1 MKRLFEYESALKMR
15 DHFKKKSSVMEDKM
29 LLPRSK
35 TFMAAGQQLEKAHD
49 RLLDIFVQRRLRAEY
64 LPFPVVVPCSPKV
77 KKQKQIPLHRYAS
90 WYGVQSRVQ
99 AAASGQKADARAT
112 DA

>member
-77 KKQKQIPLHRYAS
+77 KKQKQKKAPPILRKRKKVKMFSNKTVPL
-90 WYGVQSRVQ
+90 
-99 AAASGQKADARAT
+99 AT
-112 DA
+112 NPMLN